1 MGNKKNKAHAS
12 RGKYNATLIKAAQ
25 KRIQEGS
32 QQKENV
38 APPESAPSL
47 DGSRIINLKQL
58 ESFISDVS
66 SHSQSCRLGTISL
79 IGETYRNGMS
89 SVLSAKCSSCRADI
103 AFSTSHKIGGVG
115 NGKRWESNLAAVWGQ
130 MASGG
135 GHARLKEVMSVLGVP
150 VMTKRSFIVTES
162 AVNKCWWE
170 SLKEQ
175 TAVEEK
181 ELAIERG
188 AYHEGVPAITVV
200 VDAGW
205 SKRSHKHSYNAKSGV
220 AIIVGM
226 ETKKLLYVGVRNKY
240 CQCVCTS

>member
-12 RGKYNATLIKAAQ
+12 RGKYNATRIKAAQ

-115 NGKRWESNLAAVWGQ
+115 SGKRWESNLAAVWGQ

-170 SLKEQ
+170 SLKESMKQ
-175 TAVEEK
+175 TAEEEK
-181 ELAIERG
+181 EIAIERG

-200 VDAGW
+200 VDVGW
-205 SKRSHKHSYNAKSGV
+205 SKRSHKHSYNTKSGV

-226 ETKKLLYVGVRNKY
+226 ETKKLLYVYRSQK
-240 CQCVCTS
+240 